1 MQIGFQF
8 AVICCIIYWG
18 WADALVLHMY
28 LFYNNKMRHCD
39 SDLSLEFSMHAAY
52 IHTYIH
58 IRPMQCVRACACL
71 RLCVSVCF
79 PQLNTRVEF
88 ELFVLIAQIVHF
100 VALTNTFHT
109 ASIHSTV
116 HSHCQR
122 ECAKEG
128 ERSLSCSI
136 AATFSVIVSTSCRQ
150 SARIFR
156 LCACVCVCA

>member
-1 MQIGFQF
+1 M
-8 AVICCIIYWG
+8 A
-18 WADALVLHMY
+18 
-28 LFYNNKMRHCD
+28 
-39 SDLSLEFSMHAAY
+39 HA
-52 IHTYIH
+52 
-58 IRPMQCVRACACL
+58 VRACVCACL
-71 RLCVSVCF
+71 CLCVSVCF

-128 ERSLSCSI
+128 DRSLSCSI

-156 LCACVCVCA
+156 LCVCVHENSLVFLLRCCCCCRRSRCSRLRFYYKTDGSRTR